1 MKKSLNNDSVIKQLY
16 FKSLNF
22 CAQSSKTWPFIK
34 SRQNIFINIL
44 KKPSKDLFKNK
55 AIEQDEIN
63 YILIWPNKLNE
74 EFNRRINRPNII
86 NSQYQNFYIT
96 AKTMGAACGSARDS
110 STPSGG
116 KANSQVSR
124 NKNRKLT
131 SLDDVI
137 EVKQRR
143 SVEIRLS
150 ESEKKKLFD
159 RKFSVK
165 K

>member
-1 MKKSLNNDSVIKQLY
+1 
-16 FKSLNF
+16 
-22 CAQSSKTWPFIK
+22 
-34 SRQNIFINIL
+34 
-44 KKPSKDLFKNK
+44 
-55 AIEQDEIN
+55 
-63 YILIWPNKLNE
+63 
-74 EFNRRINRPNII
+74 
-86 NSQYQNFYIT
+86 
-96 AKTMGAACGSARDS
+96 MGAACGSARDS

-116 KANSQVSR
+116 KTNSQVSR